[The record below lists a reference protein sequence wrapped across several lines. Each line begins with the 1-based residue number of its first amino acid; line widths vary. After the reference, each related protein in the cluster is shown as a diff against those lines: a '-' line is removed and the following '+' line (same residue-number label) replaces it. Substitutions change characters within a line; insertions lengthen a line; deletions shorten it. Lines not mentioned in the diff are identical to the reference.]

1 MKEYMLISVVI
12 PVYNKKKSIRNTLQ
26 TVLDQVYKDFE
37 VLVLDDGSVDG
48 SIQEIEDIK
57 DSRLRIISKE
67 NTGVS
72 DTRNQGIREAKGDVI
87 AFLDGDDLWDPYYLE
102 RLHAMICKYPDCGL
116 YMQNSVDIPA
126 SEANS
131 RRTDTTRKEIL
142 RFENWEHY
150 FYYRNFKTSALSV
163 NRSIALQ
170 LGGFDPTLTIGED
183 LDFWF
188 RILLYSPVCFLDEIH
203 VFILKYETE
212 YHSRLVS
219 LDYTKHYSYKLITHP
234 ELYLSLKDNMDVR
247 KVMNKIIFFAWL
259 CFSKDKNT
267 EAVRLLYPHIH
278 FRLLNG
284 KDKIKYILYHLGL
297 LDSYLR
303 RLH

>member
-1 MKEYMLISVVI
+1 MLISVVI

-116 YMQNSVDIPA
+116 YMQNSVDIHA
-126 SEANS
+126 
-131 RRTDTTRKEIL
+131 
-142 RFENWEHY
+142 
-150 FYYRNFKTSALSV
+150 
-163 NRSIALQ
+163 
-170 LGGFDPTLTIGED
+170 
-183 LDFWF
+183 
-188 RILLYSPVCFLDEIH
+188 
-203 VFILKYETE
+203 
-212 YHSRLVS
+212 
-219 LDYTKHYSYKLITHP
+219 
-234 ELYLSLKDNMDVR
+234 
-247 KVMNKIIFFAWL
+247 
-259 CFSKDKNT
+259 
-267 EAVRLLYPHIH
+267 
-278 FRLLNG
+278 
-284 KDKIKYILYHLGL
+284 
-297 LDSYLR
+297 
-303 RLH
+303 

>member
-1 MKEYMLISVVI
+1 MKVDMFISVVI
-12 PVYNKKKSIRNTLQ
+12 PVYNKKKSIRNTVAS
-26 TVLDQVYKDFE
+26 VLKQVYVDFE

-48 SIQEIEDIK
+48 SMEEIADI
-57 DSRLRIISKE
+57 DDPRLRIIYKK

-72 DTRNQGIREAKGDVI
+72 DTRNLGMREAKGDVV

-102 RLHAMICKYPDCGL
+102 RLHAMVCKYPDCGL

-126 SEANS
+126 SEADHVQGD
-131 RRTDTTRKEIL
+131 RDHKEIR

-150 FYYRNFKTSALSV
+150 FYYRNFKTSALAV
-163 NRSIALQ
+163 NRKIGLQ
-170 LGGFDPTLTIGED
+170 LGGFDQTLTIGED

-188 RILLYSPVCFLDEIH
+188 RILLSSPVCFLDEIH

-212 YHSRLVS
+212 YHSRLVP
-219 LDYTKHYSYKLITHP
+219 LDYTKHYSYKLVTHP
-234 ELYLSLKDNMDVR
+234 ELYLSLKDNIDVR
-247 KVMNKIIFFAWL
+247 RVMNKIIFFAWL

-267 EAVRLLYPHIH
+267 EAVHLLYPHIR

-297 LDSYLR
+297 LDSYLKK
-303 RLH
+303 L